1 MNPQSNFLLQKAAES
16 IQKNQLD
23 VAKLYLVQLQKID
36 PKNSEAYRY
45 LGVINAKMKN
55 YSEALIM
62 LNKAIE
68 INPNNA
74 IAYSNRGNVL
84 RFLKNSEDAIKD
96 YQIAIKKNKNYPDT
110 YTNLGN
116 ALRDKRLLQE
126 ALVSHTKAI
135 QLDQTNA
142 DYWSNRGLTLFEM
155 KKYEEALFHFEEAIR
170 LNAKH
175 IEAWVNKANISIHR
189 NKLEEAEEI
198 INIALQIDTKH
209 QSALL
214 TLGLINSKSRNFE
227 NAIKIYSDLI
237 KSDPNYAEAHHNLAL
252 LLLGL
257 FRFSE
262 GWLEYDWRW
271 SVSECNSSYLQTS
284 KKFWDGKPSN
294 SRIFIWAEQGIGD
307 QILYSSALADL
318 INFPNKKIISVHQKL
333 LPLFKRSFP
342 EFEVIP
348 DNLALSESQYDEH
361 LPIAS
366 LLKFFRNSLEDFKK
380 QKYPYLIPDSSKL
393 TVAQLQ
399 QLPQGLV
406 CGISWRSSNEKVGEE
421 KSMPLALLEPILK
434 LPGVV
439 PVNLQY
445 GDVEEE
451 ITAANR
457 ETGSSII
464 QIKDLDVYDDIDGLL
479 ALIDRCDVVVTT
491 SNSTAHLAG
500 AIGKETYLITPTARG
515 KFWYWHDLE
524 GISLWYPSI
533 KIFKQTAPGDWSHPI
548 QKIASI
554 IGNQIEGC

>member
-84 RFLKNSEDAIKD
+84 RFLKNYEDAIKD

-116 ALRDKRLLQE
+116 ALRDKRLHQE

-135 QLDQTNA
+135 QLDKTNA

-175 IEAWVNKANISIHR
+175 IEAWVNKANVSMYR
-189 NKLEEAEEI
+189 NKLEEAQEI

-262 GWLEYDWRW
+262 GWLEYEWRW

-333 LPLFKRSFP
+333 VPLFKRSFP

-348 DNLALSESQYDEH
+348 DKPALSESQYDEH
-361 LPIAS
+361 LPIAPAKWAVE
-366 LLKFFRNSLEDFKK
+366 LL
-380 QKYPYLIPDSSKL
+380 
-393 TVAQLQ
+393 
-399 QLPQGLV
+399 
-406 CGISWRSSNEKVGEE
+406 
-421 KSMPLALLEPILK
+421 
-434 LPGVV
+434 
-439 PVNLQY
+439 
-445 GDVEEE
+445 
-451 ITAANR
+451 
-457 ETGSSII
+457 
-464 QIKDLDVYDDIDGLL
+464 
-479 ALIDRCDVVVTT
+479 VVTT
-491 SNSTAHLAG
+491 TSHLSMRA
-500 AIGKETYLITPTARG
+500 K
-515 KFWYWHDLE
+515 
-524 GISLWYPSI
+524 SPSI
-533 KIFKQTAPGDWSHPI
+533 S
-548 QKIASI
+548 S
-554 IGNQIEGC
+554 